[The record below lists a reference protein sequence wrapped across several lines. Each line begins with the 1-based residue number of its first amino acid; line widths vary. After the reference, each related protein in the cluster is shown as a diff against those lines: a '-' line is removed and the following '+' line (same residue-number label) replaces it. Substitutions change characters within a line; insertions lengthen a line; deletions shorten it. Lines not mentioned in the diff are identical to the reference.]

1 MAGERTYERAAF
13 ASVITYRER
22 ADAIVAQGKPD
33 LLLSSN
39 YA

>member
-13 ASVITYRER
+13 TSIITYREM
-22 ADAIVAQGKPD
+22 ADAIVAQGKPGS
-33 LLLSSN
+33 LLSSN